1 MEYYRGSPNQKVQ
14 TARMELDKHTNK
26 CDKCTDVPDDA
37 SDYGFNLCGKGSRLY
52 AAFQKVRKG

>member
-1 MEYYRGSPNQKVQ
+1 
-14 TARMELDKHTNK
+14 MELDKHTNK